1 MSKWREAAPKLRD
14 VVAAV
19 DGSEQTLSS
28 WKSAA
33 KLKDFRPAKLAVAVA
48 NTRALSK
55 KDMINNAALPAIA
68 VDPETF
74 EVTADGVQLTCAP
87 AKIVPLARTYF
98 LF

>member
-1 MSKWREAAPKLRD
+1 MRPMFGAFGKAVGGTSLAFVSKL
-14 VVAAV
+14 AV
-19 DGSEQTLSS
+19 DTNIQNRLGLG
-28 WKSAA
+28 
-33 KLKDFRPAKLAVAVA
+33 KLAVAVA

-55 KDMINNAALPAIA
+55 KDMVNNAALPAIA

>member
-1 MSKWREAAPKLRD
+1 MSKL
-14 VVAAV
+14 AV
-19 DGSEQTLSS
+19 DTNIQNRLGLG
-28 WKSAA
+28 
-33 KLKDFRPAKLAVAVA
+33 KLAVAVA